1 MEEGQ
6 LTAKQEAFALAYV
19 ETGNA
24 AEAYRRAYD
33 VKAATQHST
42 IYSAASRL
50 MSDPKIYARV
60 LQLQE
65 QAASL
70 MMYTVRDAF
79 EEYEAARK
87 LAMAESVSN
96 PSAAVAAVNGK
107 VKLFG
112 LDQPNKVDHTSSD
125 GSMTPK
131 PTVIEFI
138 APKAADESDN

>member
-1 MEEGQ
+1 
-6 LTAKQEAFALAYV
+6 
-19 ETGNA
+19 
-24 AEAYRRAYD
+24 
-33 VKAATQHST
+33 
-42 IYSAASRL
+42 